1 MAALRRDWAMRKAI
15 VYARVSTQDQALGFS
30 LATQKELC
38 EKKARDL
45 GATEIEIIEDA
56 YTGIEPNR
64 PALNYLRQQ
73 VVERQVQLVVVYDP
87 DRLSRDLTDL
97 LILCRE
103 FDDAGV
109 RLEFVNFDWE
119 RTPQGI
125 LFLQMRGAF
134 AQFEHALIKERT
146 QRGKVKKAANGQ
158 IRCYAKPFGYDWD
171 AENDTLVINPREAE
185 IVKQIFD
192 WLIDP
197 VEPLNPWQITQRLSQ
212 LYPQGPRGKGWIYTT
227 VLRILKNPVYAGQML
242 RKDEQ
247 PDWKPVLVPA
257 IISPVTFTKAQEF
270 LAKSKRFNPK
280 TTRRQF
286 LLQRL
291 LVCGECGR
299 TLAVF
304 THSSPGKKK
313 YSYYTCPR
321 RYSRQFD
328 TQGRLHRCL
337 LPSWNTT
344 ELDKAVWDTIAS
356 FLKDPDLFY
365 QYFGQEP
372 LPETCTPR
380 RRWEEAQKRLA
391 QIKRVLERI
400 DRAYFILGA
409 LTEEEYQRYRRE
421 QEEAMKQVKEDIA
434 RLEKILKDGERVELS
449 REPLRQYAERL
460 AGYIENLNFLE
471 KQSIVREL
479 VQRIR
484 IYGDGRVEIEGYFLS
499 GQA

>member
-1 MAALRRDWAMRKAI
+1 MSKAI

-30 LATQKELC
+30 LATQKELG
-38 EKKARDL
+38 EKRARDL

-56 YTGIEPNR
+56 YTGTELNR
-64 PALNYLRQQ
+64 PALSYLRQQ
-73 VVERQVQLVVVYDP
+73 VVGGRVQLVVVYDP

-103 FDDAGV
+103 FEAAGV
-109 RLEFVNFDWE
+109 RLEFVNFDWQ

-146 QRGKVKKAANGQ
+146 QRGKAKKAASGK

-192 WLIDP
+192 WLTDP
-197 VEPLNPWQITQRLSQ
+197 LAPLTPWQITRRLSQ
-212 LYPQGPRGKGWIYTT
+212 LHPQGPRGKGWIYST
-227 VLRILKNPVYAGQML
+227 VLRILKNPVYTGRLL

-257 IISPVTFTKAQEF
+257 IISPTTFAKAQEV
-270 LAKSKRFNPK
+270 LARSKRFNPK
-280 TTRRQF
+280 ATRRQF

-304 THSSPGKKK
+304 THRSAGKNE

-321 RYSRQFD
+321 RYPRKVD
-328 TQGRLHRCL
+328 ARGKEERCV
-337 LPSWNTT
+337 LPPWNTT
-344 ELDKAVWDTIAS
+344 ELDGAVWEAVAS
-356 FLKDPDLFY
+356 FLANPDLVQ
-365 QYFGQEP
+365 QYITQE
-372 LPETCTPR
+372 R
-380 RRWEEAQKRLA
+380 SSRSQISQRLA
-391 QIKRVLERI
+391 EARKRMEKIKQVLERI
-400 DRAYFILGA
+400 DRAYLVLGT

-421 QEEAMKQVKEDIA
+421 EERAMQEVKEDLA
-434 RLEKILKDGERVELS
+434 RLERISGDGEGALFTSTRSLRWYVEV
-449 REPLRQYAERL
+449 L
-460 AGYIENLNFLE
+460 AASIAHLDFPA
-471 KQSIVREL
+471 KQTVVREL
-479 VQRIR
+479 VRQIR
-484 IYGDGRVEIEGYFLS
+484 IYADGRVEVEGFF
-499 GQA
+499 APP